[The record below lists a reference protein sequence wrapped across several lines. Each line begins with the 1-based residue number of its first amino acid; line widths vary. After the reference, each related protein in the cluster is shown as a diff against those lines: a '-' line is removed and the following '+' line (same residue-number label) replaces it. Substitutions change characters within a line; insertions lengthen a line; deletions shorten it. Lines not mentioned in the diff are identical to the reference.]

1 MSDEQVVAVYEK
13 LKQHFG
19 DKLPDPE
26 HQPIQFAYFVKIYK
40 YYYENKQN

>member
-1 MSDEQVVAVYEK
+1 MNDEQIMAAYDK

-26 HQPIQFAYFVKIYK
+26 HSPLQFAYFVKIYK
-40 YYYENKQN
+40 YYHGGTI

>member
-1 MSDEQVVAVYEK
+1 MSDEQIMSTYEK

-26 HQPIQFAYFVKIYK
+26 HSPLQFAYFVKIYK
-40 YYYENKQN
+40 YYHENRQN

>member
-1 MSDEQVVAVYEK
+1 MSDEQVLAMYEK

-26 HQPIQFAYFVKIYK
+26 HQPMQFAQ
-40 YYYENKQN
+40 YE